1 MSIGLR
7 GRKCGMTR
15 IFTDDGASIPV
26 TVVEIPSNRVTQVK
40 TTDNDGYK
48 ALQMAVGTKKPS
60 HVNKPMAGHY
70 AKAGVEAGL
79 SLKELRLCDKTTSDF
94 KVGDEIKV
102 DIFSVGQLVDV
113 QGTTKGKGFQGCVK
127 RHGFRSR
134 NRSNIS
140 LSHRTM
146 GSAGMNQT
154 PGRVFKGKKMPGHL
168 GNVHR
173 TIQSLV
179 IARIDTERNLLL
191 IRGAIPGPPGGEV
204 IVMPSQKEKKTMTDG
219 GS

>member
-15 IFTDDGASIPV
+15 IFTDEGASIPV
-26 TVVEIPSNRVTQVK
+26 TVVEIQSNRVTQVK
-40 TTDNDGYK
+40 TTDTDGYNS
-48 ALQMAVGTKKPS
+48 LQVAMGKKKPS
-60 HVNKPMAGHY
+60 LVNKPLAGHY
-70 AKAGVEAGL
+70 AKAGVEAGV
-79 SLKELRLCDKTTSDF
+79 SLGEYRLAENASSDL

-102 DIFSVGQLVDV
+102 DIFSVGQMVDV
-113 QGTTKGKGFQGCVK
+113 QGTTKGKGFQGCVR

-154 PGRVFKGKKMPGHL
+154 PGRVFPGKKMPGHM
-168 GNVHR
+168 GNVKR

-179 IARIDTERNLLL
+179 IARIDTDRNLLL

-204 IVMPSQKEKKTMTDG
+204 IVMPSQRG
-219 GS
+219 GR

>member
-15 IFTDDGASIPV
+15 IFTDDGVSIPV
-26 TVVEIPSNRVTQVK
+26 TVVEIQSNRVTQVK
-40 TTDNDGYK
+40 TTDTDGYNS
-48 ALQMAVGTKKPS
+48 LQVSMGNKKPS
-60 HVNKPMAGHY
+60 RVSKPLAGHY
-70 AKAGVEAGL
+70 AKAGVEAGI
-79 SLKELRLCDKTTSDF
+79 SLKEFRLGDKVTSEL
-94 KVGDEIKV
+94 KVGDELKV
-102 DIFSVGQLVDV
+102 DMFNVGQMVDV
-113 QGTTKGKGFQGCVK
+113 QGTTKGKGFQGCVR

-154 PGRVFKGKKMPGHL
+154 PGRVFKGKKMPGHM
-168 GNVHR
+168 GNVLR

-191 IRGAIPGPPGGEV
+191 IRGAIPGPPGGQV
-204 IVMPSQKEKKTMTDG
+204 LVMPSQKVKTAKSG
-219 GS
+219 GAS